1 MAKRPECDYYEKVD
15 IKAWIRMSDKDEFV
29 RRITDLTER
38 HARLMELPFE
48 YI

>member
-1 MAKRPECDYYEKVD
+1 MGR
-15 IKAWIRMSDKDEFV
+15 DEEFE

-38 HARLMELPFE
+38 HVRLWKMDDE